1 MLMSA
6 QRLKIGVVGCGAIA
20 QSQHLP
26 NLIERPDIWE
36 VAAVC
41 DVSPKLVEA
50 VGDRFQVPRRY
61 TDYHALMESDVDAVL
76 LCLADPKTPAALEAA
91 KAGKHILIEK
101 PMCFTVAEADSVLA
115 AAKAGGIVLM
125 MGYMKQHEPGFQ
137 YARERILAMRDI
149 RFIQVNHLHPDNSL
163 HMRDFRILKFD
174 DIPPDVRE
182 EHQRQRER
190 RVAEAIGENA
200 TATERFAF
208 NLLNGSMIHDISC
221 LRGIFGE
228 PERVVSSEIWRQG
241 RGFTFVL
248 AYPGERRCVATWVD
262 LPNLWDF
269 KETLE
274 VYGSD
279 QRVILNYPTGFSRG
293 VPTTI
298 TLQGSE
304 EGVPWRKEMVLSRD
318 PGFQAEIAH
327 FHDCIVHG
335 RQPLTT
341 CEGARADT
349 ALVAEIMRVAR
360 KSLAAGPVPS

>member
-1 MLMSA
+1 MSA

-41 DVSPKLVEA
+41 DVSPGLVEA
-50 VGDRFQVPRRY
+50 VGDRFHVPHRY
-61 TDYHALMESDVDAVL
+61 TDYHALVESDVDAVL
-76 LCLADPKTPAALEAA
+76 LCLADPKTPAALAA
-91 KAGKHILIEK
+91 ANAKKHILIEK
-101 PMCFTVAEADSVLA
+101 PMCYTVAEADSVLA
-115 AAKAGGIVLM
+115 AAKASGIVLM

-137 YARERILAMRDI
+137 YARERILAMRDV
-149 RFIQVNHLHPDNSL
+149 RFIQVNHLHPDNAL

-174 DIPPDVRE
+174 DIPPERRE
-182 EHQRQRER
+182 ELRSLREQ
-190 RVAEAIGENA
+190 RVAEAIGANA
-200 TATERFAF
+200 TSTERFAF
-208 NLLNGSMIHDISC
+208 GLLNGSMIHDISC

-228 PERVVSSEIWRQG
+228 PERVVSADIWRQG
-241 RGFTFVL
+241 GGFTFVL
-248 AYPGERRCVATWVD
+248 AYSGERRCVATWVD

-279 QRVILNYPTGFSRG
+279 ERVIIHYPTGFSRG

-298 TLQGSE
+298 TMQGSE
-304 EGVPWRKEMVLSRD
+304 AGVPWRKELVLSRD

-327 FHDCIVHG
+327 FHECIVHG
-335 RQPLTT
+335 KQPLTT
-341 CEGARADT
+341 CDGARAD
-349 ALVAEIMRVAR
+349 AGLVAEIMRVA
-360 KSLAAGPVPS
+360 KTSLAGGTSPS